1 MDVESKA
8 TIDAAISDA
17 QSAID
22 ASAAKA
28 IAALSSVGADL
39 ITAAGLHVA
48 AVVKDSLTAGQSFLD
63 AQDGWTLRIG
73 PIVIPEFSIVLE
85 KPKP

>member
-17 QSAID
+17 QAAID

-48 AVVKDSLTAGQSFLD
+48 AAVKDSLTAGQSFLD